1 MATKDDDKQLK
12 SEKESSPKTS
22 QTIQVLLK
30 QNWQMVSKY
39 DSYNKHL
46 WMALMTKAVISSFIL
61 YHLIE

>member
-12 SEKESSPKTS
+12 SEKESSSKTS

-46 WMALMTKAVISSFIL
+46 
-61 YHLIE
+61 

>member
-12 SEKESSPKTS
+12 PEKETSPKTS

-46 WMALMTKAVISSFIL
+46 
-61 YHLIE
+61 